1 MEQSIA
7 YHLCSNKKFFYLF
20 HKYLEED
27 MLQLD
32 EARQSLKI
40 AKSIYKDIHDAP
52 GSPEL
57 VLSRA
62 KRYSDEGALKYNDY
76 VNLSVFLDDLPA
88 VGDPEALAREL
99 SPVIQ
104 NRKRHVATLM
114 AIEAR
119 SKRESLKDVSAY
131 IEEIERIGA
140 YVEGRA
146 PIGLD
151 GDEDGLFDAIA
162 GLKNLSRLAT
172 SVDDL
177 DLFLSGGPPQG
188 GTSVILSRPGGGK
201 SLAMAQF
208 AAFAY
213 GALGKNVA
221 VVAIAEV
228 PSPVFGARIVAP
240 LLGRKI
246 DDVISSPPEEN
257 KRLWRAFSEANKHR
271 MGGLKIFDFESKT
284 TVKEIRETVMR
295 WYAQRGSK
303 PDLVCFDYIGLTASH
318 KAPQNA
324 NSYTRGEYVM
334 GELADWAREDKL
346 WFWTAAQAKK
356 MGSGKGRAII
366 GLEDVADSYHIIRI
380 CDVAISLNVFDSTD
394 GGPQQS
400 QWMVVKHRMG
410 QSGQLSA
417 LAPVQYARGLVGAS
431 AFFDGIHSRYWGSQT
446 PSFLN

>member
-1 MEQSIA
+1 MEQSIVH
-7 YHLCSNKKFFYLF
+7 HLCSNKKFFYLF

-27 MLQLD
+27 MMQL
-32 EARQSLKI
+32 EESKQAIKI
-40 AKSIYKDIHDAP
+40 AKSIFKDIADAP

-57 VLSRA
+57 VISRA
-62 KRYSDEGALKYNDY
+62 KRYSDEGAIKFSEYA
-76 VNLSVFLDDLPA
+76 NLATFLDDTPA
-88 VGDPEALAREL
+88 VDDAEALGREL
-99 SPVIQ
+99 SPIIQ
-104 NRKRHVATLM
+104 NRKRHLATLM

-119 SKRESLKDVSAY
+119 AKREPLKDVAAY

-146 PIGLD
+146 PLSLD
-151 GDEDGLFDAIA
+151 SEEGGLFDAIA
-162 GLKNLSRLAT
+162 GLKNMNRLAT

-177 DLFLSGGPPQG
+177 DLFLSGGAPES
-188 GTSVILSRPGGGK
+188 GTCVILSRPGGGK
-201 SLAMAQF
+201 SLGMAQF
-208 AAFAY
+208 AAYAY

-221 VVAIAEV
+221 VCAIAEV

-246 DDVISSPPEEN
+246 DDIISAPADEN
-257 KRLWRAFSEANKHR
+257 KRLWKAYTEANKTR
-271 MGGLKIFDFESKT
+271 VGGLKIFDFESKT
-284 TVKEIRETVMR
+284 TVKEIRDRVTR
-295 WYAQRGSK
+295 WYAERGAK
-303 PDLVCFDYIGLTASH
+303 PDLICFDYIGLTTSH

-334 GELADWAREDKL
+334 GELSDWARDEKI

-356 MGSGKGRAII
+356 MGAGKGRAII

-380 CDVAISLNVFDSTD
+380 CDVAVSLNVFDSTD

-400 QWMVVKHRMG
+400 QWFVVKHRMG

-417 LAPVQYARGLVGAS
+417 LAPVQYSRGLVGAS
-431 AFFDGIHSRYWGSQT
+431 TFFDGIHSRYWGSQT